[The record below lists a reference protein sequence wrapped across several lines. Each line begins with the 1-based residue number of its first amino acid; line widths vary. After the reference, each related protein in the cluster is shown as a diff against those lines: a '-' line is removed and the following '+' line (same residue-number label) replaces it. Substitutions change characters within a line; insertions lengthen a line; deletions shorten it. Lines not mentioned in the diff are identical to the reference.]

1 LSRLLESYG
10 FKIVRAVPL
19 NDQFPGSLE
28 VIEHDVLLIDQDGG
42 LPTLPPNAAERL
54 RHWHRPVL
62 FNDSMATRVSLQQG
76 NPEFGRLL
84 VEQICA
90 LVAPDDS

>member
-10 FKIVRAVPL
+10 FEIIRAGPL
-19 NDQFPGSLE
+19 NEQFLGELE
-28 VIEHDVLLIDQDGG
+28 LIEHEVLLIDEDED
-42 LPTLPPNAAERL
+42 LPVLPPNAVERL

-90 LVAPDDS
+90 LLTANHT